1 MRKMMGL
8 TENYD
13 IDSHYEDSVMGDVPG
28 EIVEPEEDYD
38 DLIEFDI
45 PDWAVSALINGDY
58 SGLSDEEES
67 ELNAFVDRV
76 VEKYGNAHFMVDDYE
91 KSHLGFLTRN
101 DINSLGGDCTL
112 LKIRPSSMDESGFQ
126 GEPNFQLPAEGGA
139 MAAKAQFK
147 KDLQDDPDYKDFKDK
162 AIVPGKNGGI
172 EYSYGTV
179 NPDNDPFINKT
190 TQDDI
195 DESGF
200 QGEPDFQL
208 PAEGGDG
215 VLGEE
220 GMDMSLSMAVM
231 SHLSDLQEQAPELRG
246 KINFIKSLVMKM
258 DCKTKISTDEL
269 DSLYTK
275 YNDA

>member
-28 EIVEPEEDYD
+28 ETVEPEEDYD

-112 LKIRPSSMDESGFQ
+112 LKIRPSSMDEGGFQ
-126 GEPNFQLPAEGGA
+126 GEPNFQLPAEGGDGVYEEMMKEGYYDDIQGYVSTSQNQSGYKVGETVKNSNGQTGTVYDVLVA
-139 MAAKAQFK
+139 PNK
-147 KDLQDDPDYKDFKDK
+147 KDFLVVVKFDTGNGMKS
-162 AIVPGKNGGI
+162 IGK
-172 EYSYGTV
+172 YGV
-179 NPDNDPFINKT
+179 GFSDIND
-190 TQDDI
+190 
-195 DESGF
+195 
-200 QGEPDFQL
+200 
-208 PAEGGDG
+208 
-215 VLGEE
+215 
-220 GMDMSLSMAVM
+220 
-231 SHLSDLQEQAPELRG
+231 
-246 KINFIKSLVMKM
+246 IKKV
-258 DCKTKISTDEL
+258 
-269 DSLYTK
+269 
-275 YNDA
+275 